1 MPHMELVMEER
12 EGVWEVHAYHKVDA
26 GRMLKA
32 NNADA
37 VVR

>member
-1 MPHMELVMEER
+1 MELVMEKRER
-12 EGVWEVHAYHKVDA
+12 ERDWEVHAYHKVDA